1 MSVTSLQP
9 HTASHPHDDQVLRLP
24 AGFGCYVA
32 NIGVK
37 DDTDDFVVVC
47 SDRPAAASAVFT
59 RSSFAGPSVVVSRQH
74 AADHSAR
81 AVVVVSKNA
90 NVATGPEGLDNARE
104 VTASVAQRLGVAVD
118 QVLIA
123 STGVI
128 GRQYPMERVRAGI
141 DQLPPVLSGVDA
153 GDVARGIMTTD
164 TVMKTA
170 AAGAGAARIV
180 GVAKG
185 VGMIEPDMATLI
197 TLMFTDA
204 DVGADQLDPIFRR
217 VIDRTFNCV
226 SIDTD
231 TSTSDTAIVLANG
244 AAGPVDLDEFEAA
257 LHEVALSLTK
267 QVARDGE
274 GAQTLIEVHVD
285 GAADAAQA
293 KRVAKAI
300 VNSPLVKTA
309 VHGADPNWG
318 RVAMAIGKAT
328 TTDEVDQSKVT
339 IRFGTQE
346 VYPATVDDSGLDA
359 LAAYMQRDEVL
370 IHASLA
376 AGDASSTVWGCDLTD
391 GYVRINADYTT

>member
-1 MSVTSLQP
+1 VTQSQQGPRPRANAL
-9 HTASHPHDDQVLRLP
+9 DLP

-32 NIGVK
+32 NIGIK

-47 SDRPAAASAVFT
+47 SDRSAAAAAVFT

-74 AADHSAR
+74 VADRCAR

-90 NVATGPEGLDNARE
+90 NVATGAQGLDNARE
-104 VTASVAQRLGVAVD
+104 VTASVAQRLGVAGD

-141 DQLPPVLSGVDA
+141 ERLPSAPDGTDA
-153 GDVARGIMTTD
+153 CDVARGIMTTD

-170 AAGAGAARIV
+170 VAQVGGARVV

-204 DVGADQLDPIFRR
+204 AVADDQLDAIFRR

-244 AAGPVDLDEFEAA
+244 AAGPVDLGAFEAA
-257 LHEVALSLTK
+257 LHDVALSLTK

-285 GAADAAQA
+285 GASSADQA
-293 KRVAKAI
+293 KRVAKAV

-328 TTDEVDQSKVT
+328 TEDEIDQAAVT

-346 VYPATVDDSGLDA
+346 VYPAAVDDSGLEA
-359 LAAYMQRDEVL
+359 LAAYMQRDEIV
-370 IHASLA
+370 IHISLA
-376 AGDASSTVWGCDLTD
+376 AGDASCTVWGCDLTD